1 MSDYTT
7 TSYVITFTSGQ
18 SIGSAINISIPIM
31 SDDMTES
38 IESFFTSITLL
49 SVDLNVLVQ
58 LSSAVVFILDD
69 DSKY

>member
-31 SDDMTES
+31 SDDMAES

-58 LSSAVVFILDD
+58 LSSAVVLILDD

>member
-1 MSDYTT
+1 MRD
-7 TSYVITFTSGQ
+7 VITFTSGQ

-31 SDDMTES
+31 SDDMAES

-49 SVDLNVLVQ
+49 PVDLNVLVQ
-58 LSSAVVFILDD
+58 LSSAVVLILDD

>member
-31 SDDMTES
+31 SDDVTES
-38 IESFFTSITLL
+38 IESFFTGITLL

-58 LSSAVVFILDD
+58 LSSAVVLILDD